1 MRNADRSSP
10 ECSVADLP
18 AGVRARVV
26 AIDQAGARPL
36 AAHGVIVGA
45 RLSVEA
51 DAPFGGPRIVRLG
64 AARVALARSVAR
76 TIRVHAELPAEAG
89 PDAGTR

>member
-1 MRNADRSSP
+1 MTTSRPPTR

-18 AGVRARVV
+18 SGVRARIV
-26 AIDQAGARPL
+26 AIDRDGAPRLAGY
-36 AAHGVIVGA
+36 GVIVGA
-45 RLSVEA
+45 VVAVEA

-76 TIRVHAELPAEAG
+76 TILVRPEAG
-89 PDAGTR
+89 PDGVVR